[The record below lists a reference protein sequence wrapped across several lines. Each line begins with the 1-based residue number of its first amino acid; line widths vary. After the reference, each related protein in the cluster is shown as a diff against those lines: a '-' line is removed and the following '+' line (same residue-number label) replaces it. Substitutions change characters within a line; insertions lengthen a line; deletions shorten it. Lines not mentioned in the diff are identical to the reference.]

1 MPIYQKSP
9 KALLLDKINA
19 SNLAPRPLTETNC
32 IIDSPVAIPE
42 TSEGFN
48 TEVTVRGIQYRGF
61 TGSVKF
67 RYRRLD
73 LALLFKNTPLI
84 VDAPRLSQVSQALPN
99 INARYGLNLVWP
111 GFYNDGFVN
120 GGTFVLRAAAENL
133 MYIGAVQGRYL
144 NAGYRLQ
151 DVIYQRNLDVL
162 EHPISAADVELGY
175 KSGGMM
181 AFGIDF
187 TEEASIIEAVVDG
200 PMGTGVNFTS
210 GHSTALLQTL
220 VGYGLPTWD
229 FSAARIDHY
238 NQGVV
243 AKANPMYGR
252 VAVISGIV
260 DNNVRGPI
268 YLHYNLL

>member
-9 KALLLDKINA
+9 KALLLDKIND
-19 SNLAPRPLTETNC
+19 SNMAPRRLTETNC
-32 IIDSPVAIPE
+32 IIDPPIAIAE

-48 TEVTVRGIQYRGF
+48 TEVTVRGIQYRGY

-84 VDAPRLSQVSQALPN
+84 ADAPGLGSLTQALPN
-99 INARYGLNLVWP
+99 INARYGLNLVQP
-111 GFYNDGFVN
+111 GFVN
-120 GGTFVLRAAAENL
+120 VGFANGALFTMRASSDNL
-133 MYIGAVQGRYL
+133 MYIGSVQGRYL

-151 DVIYQRNLDVL
+151 DVIYERNYDVL
-162 EHPISAADVELGY
+162 EHPVSAEDVALKY
-175 KSGGMM
+175 KSGAML

-187 TEEASIIEAVVDG
+187 TTEANVIEAVKDG
-200 PMGTGVNFTS
+200 PLGTGTNFTS
-210 GHSTALLQTL
+210 GMSDALLQTL
-220 VGYGLPTWD
+220 VGMGLPTWD
-229 FSAARIDHY
+229 YSAARIDHY
-238 NQGVV
+238 GQGVV
-243 AKANPMYGR
+243 AKANPKYGR

-260 DNNVRGPI
+260 DNTLRGPI